1 MMMNMTVKPVKVTEM
16 TKEETRNTL
25 IFPFQNS
32 ILLNIFCIMQEF
44 EVKRISVFEEKK

>member
-16 TKEETRNTL
+16 TKEETLNTL

-32 ILLNIFCIMQEF
+32 ILKIRQSQDAL
-44 EVKRISVFEEKK
+44 